1 MLPAISFQCNTA
13 RYVKVTAD
21 TFGLYIRFQRLKFFF
36 IGPGIPFTDGN
47 GLIIVK
53 IIVEVI
59 VPPLNHSIN
68 FVLTFSRYFIK
79 LQEARDSA
87 SHIHRDRKVRS

>member
-1 MLPAISFQCNTA
+1 M
-13 RYVKVTAD
+13 
-21 TFGLYIRFQRLKFFF
+21 
-36 IGPGIPFTDGN
+36 GPGIPFTDGN
-47 GLIIVK
+47 GL